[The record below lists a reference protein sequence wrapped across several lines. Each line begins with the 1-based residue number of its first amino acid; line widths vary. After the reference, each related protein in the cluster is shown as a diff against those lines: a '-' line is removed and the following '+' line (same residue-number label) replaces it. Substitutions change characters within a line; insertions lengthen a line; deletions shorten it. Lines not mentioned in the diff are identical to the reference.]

1 MMQKIN
7 INDIAKITGFS
18 TTTVSRV
25 LNGKAEQYR
34 IAKKTQKEIE
44 SAAKKMNY
52 TPNLFATNLRT
63 GKSNTISLI
72 IPSLNNPF
80 FASIS
85 S

>member
-1 MMQKIN
+1 MVFLHKRSRKKILMMQKIN

-52 TPNLFATNLRT
+52 TPNLFATNLFE
-63 GKSNTISLI
+63 LI
-72 IPSLNNPF
+72 LDW
-80 FASIS
+80 
-85 S
+85 